1 MPLPASQR
9 NFSSDCLRISPHRI
23 ASSQIPLRQAAWNQ
37 PLSFSAPRCLVPNP
51 VPHDLLLRP
60 ASSLVMLGLVLRFL
74 QFASFRWPES
84 NSAVFRNARC
94 IMLAK
99 TLRPLNIY
107 GTCACA
113 YILYMGRWES
123 ESRRQPRSLWGER
136 GWRRACGAGWESC
149 VGWRSNL
156 PPLLLGLLGCHAVL
170 FAHDVFVA
178 LALCYHAVDGA
189 PVGQSAHVTVVYP
202 HIYL

>member
-1 MPLPASQR
+1 MSSHFPAPNRFFPDSAPPR
-9 NFSSDCLRISPHRI
+9 
-23 ASSQIPLRQAAWNQ
+23 AWNQ

-60 ASSLVMLGLVLRFL
+60 ASSLVMLGLVLCSPL
-74 QFASFRWPES
+74 FASFRWPES
-84 NSAVFRNARC
+84 NSAVIRYARC